1 MDGDYEIDE
10 EWIKNFENM
19 ENEYDIF
26 YKEKPKII
34 EIIYIYVDNNK
45 EIEFIKKEDYDLNN
59 EAKILKSN
67 LIFLINDNK
76 IMCEKKY
83 KLLNILKY
91 NFTIEPIEILHE
103 LRKLDIADNDNNND
117 NNNDNKYLQNI
128 SAINDV
134 LFNDTIELFSELNTL
149 YLIYADDKNIK
160 QTTKKIFF
168 NNNKNNKNNN
178 NNNNKKMSKTKRK
191 RYKGF

>member
-103 LRKLDIADNDNNND
+103 FRKLDIDISNNN
-117 NNNDNKYLQNI
+117 NNKYLQNI
-128 SAINDV
+128 TAINDV
-134 LFNDTIELFSELNTL
+134 LFNDTVELFTELNTL
-149 YLIYADDKNIK
+149 YVIYADEKNIK

-168 NNNKNNKNNN
+168 

>member
-59 EAKILKSN
+59 EAKILKTD

-103 LRKLDIADNDNNND
+103 FRKLDIDMNIDMDIDMDIDISNNN
-117 NNNDNKYLQNI
+117 NKYLQNI
-128 SAINDV
+128 NTINDV
-134 LFNDTIELFSELNTL
+134 LFNDTVELFSELNTL
-149 YLIYADDKNIK
+149 YVIYADEKNIK

-168 NNNKNNKNNN
+168 NNNKNN
-178 NNNNKKMSKTKRK
+178 NKKLSKTKRK